1 MSSMSFDLN
10 KPDGWDNLSSQEKDY
25 AINKAFEAAWKR
37 AVDTYTEQSLVASE
51 RPSNNIAKGMIH
63 TATLM

>member
-10 KPDGWDNLSSQEKDY
+10 KPDGWDNLSTQEQDY

-37 AVDTYTEQSLVASE
+37 AVDTYAEQSLVASE
-51 RPSNNIAKGMIH
+51 RPSNNIAKGMLQ
-63 TATLM
+63 AVRVM